1 MLDSSPSDT
10 DGSSRGIRP
19 ACGPSPYGWKRLNA
33 ECVCAPDAS
42 LSRPSTNSTR
52 WILHISA
59 LPLDGSHREQATEI
73 RITTFSTGRSWAAR
87 SKSRRRHVRRS
98 RVGVVVAVSE
108 PDGLKIGRLE
118 IDGGS
123 TSLAFLSPRLVLSN
137 KRRLSVA
144 SCSAGKN
151 GGRPGEPIPARAVV
165 GRRSDRTLHRSR
177 KTLRGVL
184 SRHTLIDN
192 KGRAAASTNFSR
204 PRARIQ
210 RSFFEHALR
219 AACIRYKRY
228 VFATT
233 AGRRAG
239 RRPISEVRGVPRT
252 AGTPRI
258 SRRF

>member
-1 MLDSSPSDT
+1 MVGSGSTRSACALRMRRSPAPQQT
-10 DGSSRGIRP
+10 RPGGSCIS
-19 ACGPSPYGWKRLNA
+19 APSPLIEVIGNKQRKY
-33 ECVCAPDAS
+33 E
-42 LSRPSTNSTR
+42 SRPSQPVDR
-52 WILHISA
+52 G
-59 LPLDGSHREQATEI
+59 PLEASRGDG
-73 RITTFSTGRSWAAR
+73 TFGGVAWE
-87 SKSRRRHVRRS
+87 
-98 RVGVVVAVSE
+98 VVVAVSE
-108 PDGLKIGRLE
+108 PDGLKIGRFG

-144 SCSAGKN
+144 SGSAGKN
-151 GGRPGEPIPARAVV
+151 GGRPGGPIPARAVV
-165 GRRSDRTLHRSR
+165 GRRSDRTLYRSR

-219 AACIRYKRY
+219 AACIRYKLY

-233 AGRRAG
+233 AVRRAG
-239 RRPISEVRGVPRT
+239 RTPMQEVRGVPRT
-252 AGTPRI
+252 AGTPTI
-258 SRRF
+258 SRCV